1 MQFMEKNGNGGG
13 VKRLISNRDLRYVY
27 VGRMSISAH
36 TSIVRKVF
44 RLVRHA
50 MAVNRCAEISF
61 QNIGAGFHL
70 SHGNAIILTA
80 KARIGENC
88 SLRNGITIGAE
99 MRGKRKGAP
108 TIGNKVWIGPNA
120 TIVGKINVGN
130 DVLIGANSYVNFD
143 VPDHSIVL
151 GNPGRIIRKENAT
164 QDYIIYELTEYR

>member
-1 MQFMEKNGNGGG
+1 MGG

-70 SHGNAIILTA
+70 SQ
-80 KARIGENC
+80 
-88 SLRNGITIGAE
+88 
-99 MRGKRKGAP
+99 GKRKGAP